1 MIVVGIE
8 NSWFIVRDSI
18 KLMILK
24 INLSKMI
31 SKKKREKIIYVLFY
45 YTQIK
50 WNLKNVDTR
59 YFEG

>member
-24 INLSKMI
+24 INFSKMI

-50 WNLKNVDTR
+50 WNLKNVGTR